1 MAEIKVNLHYPYNE
15 EFDWETRMVNIN
27 FDEERKKD
35 VSSGNGFIIKSPKP
49 IKEDLKDPEGIF
61 SSRFGQTLQDVSPF
75 GDRYK
80 CSCGHLMS
88 RINNGQI
95 CPICHTPVKYV
106 DDNFSYTGWLVLKDD
121 YYVIHSSLFM
131 TISYLVGYNT
141 LMNIIK
147 INKKINEDGEIIETF
162 KAPKG
167 EPFFGIGMMEFHDR
181 FDEIMNYYYEK
192 TKSPAKQEFYDE
204 IMRNRDKVF
213 THSIPVYTT
222 LLRPY
227 RLEGGELH
235 YESTNEIYK
244 MMASL
249 VARINNDQFKINK
262 KTKMKNELLYDLQ
275 IRIKKLFDEI
285 SKILSGKKG
294 SIRNLVGGRFNF
306 TSRSVIVPNNDN
318 KIDEITLSYQC
329 LCGLYQQVI
338 INILKRSYNM
348 SYNDAYEYLD
358 EHRKDEDPIIKSIL
372 EGLIEDRKKRGL
384 RGLPMLINRNQ
395 LIGFRIDRNT
405 MKSLPFELLEAC

>member
-1 MAEIKVNLHYPYNE
+1 MAEIKVNLHYPHNDQYE
-15 EFDWETRMVNIN
+15 WETQMIN
-27 FDEERKKD
+27 LDFDEERRKD

-49 IKEDLKDPEGIF
+49 IKDDLKDIEGIF
-61 SSRFGQTLQDVSPF
+61 SQRFGLTLQDVNAF

-80 CSCGHLMS
+80 CSCGHLIQK
-88 RINNGQI
+88 INSGQI
-95 CPICHTPVKYV
+95 CPICHTPVRYV
-106 DDNFSYTGWLVLKDD
+106 DDNFSYFGWLVLKDD

-147 INKKINEDGEIIETF
+147 INKKINEDGEIIETT
-162 KAPKG
+162 KPPKG
-167 EPFFGIGMMEFHDR
+167 EPFFGIGMTEFHDR
-181 FDEIMNYYYEK
+181 FDEIMAYYYEK
-192 TKSPAKQEFYDE
+192 TKSPAKQEYYED
-204 IMRNRDKVF
+204 IMRNKDKVF

-249 VARINNDQFKINK
+249 VARINNDKIRINK
-262 KTKMKNELLYDLQ
+262 KFKMKNELLYDLQ
-275 IRIKKLFDEI
+275 VCIKKLFDEI
-285 SKILSGKKG
+285 TLIMSGKKG
-294 SIRNLVGGRFNF
+294 SIRQLVGGRFNF

-358 EHRKDEDPIIKSIL
+358 EHRKEEDPIIKSIIL
-372 EGLIEDRKKRGL
+372 GLIDDRKKRGL

-395 LIGFRIDRNT
+395 NIGFRVCRNA
-405 MKSLPFELLEAC
+405 MKNLPFELLETA